1 MTYYCKKSGKK
12 YICKAIL
19 VFLSGLEPLAFFLF
33 FCQPELL
40 MNEVH
45 LTAVLEASDR
55 RLTEISVKEKNTNV
69 NVTYVGFVVHLW

>member
-1 MTYYCKKSGKK
+1 
-12 YICKAIL
+12 
-19 VFLSGLEPLAFFLF
+19 
-33 FCQPELL
+33 